1 MTSSEQTVQC
11 PICGNPYK
19 VYAWFAGD
27 QSACPD
33 CIRTAEIGKKCDRM
47 IEDIKRHLSGQD

>member
-1 MTSSEQTVQC
+1 MSTSEQTKQC
-11 PICGNPYK
+11 PICGISYK

-33 CIRTAEIGKKCDRM
+33 CIRKAERSAKCDKI
-47 IEDIKRHLSGQD
+47 IELARKHVRGD